1 MVIHEFCCPEH
12 GVFERMLPLG
22 ALASQTQ
29 CPQCGADALRQM
41 SAPRVVRSSRAQW
54 ASAVERAEKSRHEP
68 EVVTSVPSSGAR
80 RRIRQAP
87 MTPALQR
94 LPRP

>member
-1 MVIHEFCCPEH
+1 MVIHEFHCPEH
-12 GVFERMLPLG
+12 GTFERLVPMG
-22 ALASQTQ
+22 EAASQAP
-29 CPQCGADALRQM
+29 CPHCGATAPRQM
-41 SAPRVVRSSRAQW
+41 SAPSVVRSSRSAW
-54 ASAVERAEKSRHEP
+54 LGAVERAQRSRHEP
-68 EVVTSVPSSGAR
+68 EVVSSVPSAGAR